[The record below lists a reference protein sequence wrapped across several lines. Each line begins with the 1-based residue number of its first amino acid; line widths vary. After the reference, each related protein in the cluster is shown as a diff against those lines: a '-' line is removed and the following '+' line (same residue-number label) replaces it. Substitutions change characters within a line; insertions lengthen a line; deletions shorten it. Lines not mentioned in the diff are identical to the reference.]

1 MEQMNLKEAITFR
14 LHNQQL
20 LRPQFEKAEEVVEW
34 MGMMQAQDYNQFRW
48 AIGMRMKNPQ
58 LEAVKESFSAGRI
71 VRLHLLRCTVQAVTA
86 QDYPWMLALCR
97 ERNLST
103 IKSWPSYNKTNFS
116 EQYYQE
122 GTETLKEILADG
134 RSLTKK
140 CIGEEMAKL
149 GFPSD
154 IAHLNQILLRGE
166 IEGLLIS
173 GEMQGNSTTW
183 ALTERRFKTLEKF
196 QDKTEQQLSSREAL
210 AILARNYFRSHSP
223 ASFEDFCW
231 WTGLSI
237 TQNRTAIQQ
246 IASELEEVKIKKHPK
261 EEQTLFIYKLHSIED
276 SLAGRNVPASTTEEN
291 PVILLPPYDE
301 YLIGY
306 KSRWISLDK
315 IHEPKAHNR
324 FGIFHPVIL
333 YQGKVVGNWKASVA
347 LKAKCIETDLFS
359 QKREIGIR
367 RLQKA
372 KDALQQFYK

>member
-20 LRPQFEKAEEVVEW
+20 SRPQFEKAEEVVKW

-86 QDYPWMLALCR
+86 QDYPWMLDLCR

-122 GTETLKEILADG
+122 GTEALKEILADG

-149 GFPSD
+149 GVPSD

-173 GEMQGNSTTW
+173 GEMQGNCATW

-223 ASFEDFCW
+223 ACFEDFCW

-237 TQNRTAIQQ
+237 TQNRTAIQL

-276 SLAGRNVPASTTEEN
+276 SLAGRNVPASATEEN

-347 LKAKCIETDLFS
+347 QKAKCIETDLFS